1 MYEASEVEALIEARK
16 DEESL
21 TELEQRLAMAWMVEQ
36 KRDGKTLQEIFRQ
49 IKEQVSKER

>member
-21 TELEQRLAMAWMVEQ
+21 TELEQRLAMAWMIEQ